1 MTLKNPAFDMAS
13 FLDGQSLGG
22 VSLVLGE
29 NLFCGPV
36 RAHDRTP
43 SPSVWLLN
51 TSGPAPEPYLG
62 SERAAY
68 FSPSVQAV
76 IRGSAVDFQAAEAL
90 GLELVRTLHQ
100 LVRPGYVSWLALES
114 QPTYLGED
122 SDGHSLFS
130 ANFAAP
136 YDGALS

>member
-1 MTLKNPAFDMAS
+1 MALKNPALDMAT

-22 VSLVLGE
+22 VALVLGE

-51 TSGPAPEPYLG
+51 TSGPAPEPYL
-62 SERAAY
+62 SSTRAAL

-76 IRGSAVDFQAAEAL
+76 VRSSAVDFQDTEAL
-90 GLELVRTLHQ
+90 GLELIRTLHQ
-100 LVRPGYVSWLALES
+100 LVRPGYVTWLARES

-122 SDGHSLFS
+122 SDGHALFS
-130 ANFAAP
+130 ANFETP
-136 YDGALS
+136 YDAALI